1 MVEIAGLTETG
12 RQLKDPAATLVELE
26 NDDGLRHTSI
36 VFDDPLA
43 RHEALTLNVEL
54 VRSFMEYPMV
64 KGLVEMS
71 HCDLEQS
78 TFTYPTGNVWTLT
91 EVLRIYRD
99 VGQIVGVRAAL
110 ELCYLCAEILK
121 EAGETGPVQGCFSH
135 GNLTPSRIAIRGDGH
150 VQIFGYGLAQVE
162 VIKHLNEGY
171 VVSSESL
178 RYAPPE
184 RLEGQPEDT
193 SADTYALTVIAWEM
207 MTGKPLYNTHNVDNL
222 KRMITMSEGSTM
234 LAKSKEKGI
243 PKEVLQTMARALIYD
258 PDTRLSGEEY
268 MEEIERLLDMAKVKG
283 SSLVDMMDRARGT
296 GTKKAAKGRKL
307 TSKADTS
314 LFTPAELAAIAD
326 EEDEEEEAVETRWGK
341 AKRRRAQKEEEA
353 PAPSRRRR
361 RSADAEPEEEA
372 KPRRRRRT
380 AEAKSEQPA
389 EEEAKPRRRRRTA
402 EPEEK
407 AEAKTQEE
415 PEEEPKPRRRRRRTA
430 EPEEKAEAKT
440 PEEPEEESKPK
451 RRRRRTAEPEE
462 KAEAKAEAEEAA
474 PPRRRRRKAESEEQ
488 EVEAKKDED
497 EPPKRRRR
505 RRSTPTAEDSE
516 EPKKPTRRRRR
527 NPK

>member
-1 MVEIAGLTETG
+1 MVEIAGLTATG

-26 NDDGLRHTSI
+26 NTDGLRHTSI

-78 TFTYPTGNVWTLT
+78 AFTYPTGNVWTLT
-91 EVLRIYRD
+91 EVMRIYRD

-110 ELCYLCAEILK
+110 ELCYLCAVILK
-121 EAGETGPVQGCFSH
+121 EAAETGPIQGCFSH

-162 VIKHLNEGY
+162 VIKHLSEGF

-193 SADTYALTVIAWEM
+193 SADTFALTVIAWEM
-207 MTGKPLYNTHNVDNL
+207 MTGKPLYNTHDIDAL

-234 LAKSKEKGI
+234 LATTKEKGI
-243 PKEVLQTMARALIYD
+243 PKEVLQTLARALIYD
-258 PDTRLSGEEY
+258 PDTRLSGEEF
-268 MEEIERLLDMAKVKG
+268 MEEIERLLEMSKVKG
-283 SSLVDMMDRARGT
+283 SSLVDVMERARGT
-296 GTKKAAKGRKL
+296 GTRKVAKGRKL

-314 LFTPAELAAIAD
+314 LFTPAQLAAIAD
-326 EEDEEEEAVETRWGK
+326 EEDDEDEDDVETRWGK
-341 AKRRRAQKEEEA
+341 STRSRGKKEEDDE

-361 RSADAEPEEEA
+361 RSASADSEEEEKPTRRRRRTQEPESEAVEAKEEDAKPSRRRRRTAKEPEAAPEDAKEETVEAKEDAPKPARRRRRTAKKPEAAPEDAKEETVEAKGEPEEA
-372 KPRRRRRT
+372 KPRRRRRRGST
-380 AEAKSEQPA
+380 EDEGGDEDAP
-389 EEEAKPRRRRRTA
+389 
-402 EPEEK
+402 
-407 AEAKTQEE
+407 
-415 PEEEPKPRRRRRRTA
+415 
-430 EPEEKAEAKT
+430 
-440 PEEPEEESKPK
+440 KPK
-451 RRRRRTAEPEE
+451 RRRRR
-462 KAEAKAEAEEAA
+462 
-474 PPRRRRRKAESEEQ
+474 S
-488 EVEAKKDED
+488 
-497 EPPKRRRR
+497 
-505 RRSTPTAEDSE
+505 S
-516 EPKKPTRRRRR
+516 
-527 NPK
+527 